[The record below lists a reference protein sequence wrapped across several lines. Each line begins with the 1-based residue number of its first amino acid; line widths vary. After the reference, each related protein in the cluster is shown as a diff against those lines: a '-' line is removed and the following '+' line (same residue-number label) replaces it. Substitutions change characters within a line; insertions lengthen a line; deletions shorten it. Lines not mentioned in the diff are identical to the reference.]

1 MIKKISIAFLS
12 ITTTAIVGWY
22 AYKYKKDTT
31 QAETSNYIK
40 ARTTIT
46 TYDSSVKTIHVMVAL
61 CDNTYQ
67 GIAPVPKAIGNGQ
80 DPKNNLYWGCD
91 YGIKTFFKKSA
102 AWQLVASYK
111 KTDTILERIVLK
123 HKHSNTY
130 LIADAY
136 DGKHIKG
143 CTIDF
148 LKACAGIN
156 KDTVKHQQK
165 VLGILGNASLVSYIG
180 HDGLMDFSLPNDFNN
195 VDHNSRDAIVLACIS
210 KKYFAPYIKAAKAIP
225 LVWTT
230 GLMAPEAYT
239 LHDAIEQYLKH
250 ASAQKIQDAAASAY
264 AKYQRCS
271 KKAASNLLV
280 TGF

>member
-1 MIKKISIAFLS
+1 MIKKISIALCCV
-12 ITTTAIVGWY
+12 TTTVAIGWY
-22 AYKYKKDTT
+22 TYQQKKNAN
-31 QAETSNYIK
+31 QAETTKYVK
-40 ARTTIT
+40 ARTHIT
-46 TYDSSVKTIHVMVAL
+46 QYDSSIKTIHVMVAL
-61 CDNTYQ
+61 CDNRYQ

-91 YGIKTFFKKSA
+91 YGIKTFFKRSA
-102 AWQLVASYK
+102 SWQLIASYK
-111 KTDTILERIVLK
+111 KTDTILERIILK
-123 HKHSNTY
+123 HKKTNTY

-156 KDTVKHQQK
+156 KDTVQYQQK
-165 VLGILGNASLVSYIG
+165 ILGSTGNASLVSYIG
-180 HDGLMDFSLPNDFNN
+180 HDGLMEFSLPNDFNN
-195 VDHNSRDAIVLACIS
+195 IDNKSRDAIILACIS
-210 KKYFAPYIKAAKAIP
+210 KKYFAPFIKMAKAKP

-239 LHDAIEQYLKH
+239 LHDAIEQYLQQ
-250 ASAQKIQDAAASAY
+250 APAQKIQDAAASAY
-264 AKYQRCS
+264 AKYQKCS
-271 KKAASNLLV
+271 KRASSNLLV